1 MLEKPPNHHLFDP
14 EPARVSPVL
23 QRRLDVQNAKATP
36 AVSSSSA
43 LEGTIDII
51 RALMVQRPAAASDAL
66 APVTEAPSTS
76 MLPSSATLVNRLF
89 DIGADMSIAQFCND
103 YGLQPAVLKKLDE
116 NGYDYA
122 RNLRFITLENL
133 TEMGFKLG
141 EKAALQDAVERWAVR
156 RV

>member
-1 MLEKPPNHHLFDP
+1 M
-14 EPARVSPVL
+14 L
-23 QRRLDVQNAKATP
+23 QRRLDAQNAKATVP
-36 AVSSSSA
+36 TSSSSA

-51 RALMVQRPAAASDAL
+51 RALMVQRPASDAP
-66 APVTEAPSTS
+66 ARVIEAPSAS
-76 MLPSSATLVNRLF
+76 IQPSSATLVNPLF
-89 DIGADMSIAQFCND
+89 DIGADMSIAQFCNN

-122 RNLRFITLENL
+122 RNLRFITLDNL

-156 RV
+156 RA